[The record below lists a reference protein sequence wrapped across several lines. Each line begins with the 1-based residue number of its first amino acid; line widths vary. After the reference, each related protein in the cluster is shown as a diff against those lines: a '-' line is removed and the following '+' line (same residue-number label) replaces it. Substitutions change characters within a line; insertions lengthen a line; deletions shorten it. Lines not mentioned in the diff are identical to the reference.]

1 LENAFMGKYKYFD
14 IERDGRL
21 LIITINRPEV
31 RNCLNCPS
39 CHELSAIWDEFDA
52 DPELW
57 LAIITGGGDKA
68 FCAGHDLGD
77 DDPMPA
83 TGWAGLSSRLRPISK
98 PMIAAVNGQAYGGG
112 FELALGCDIIIAD
125 ERAAFAMSEPRVG
138 FVALGGGADRLTM
151 RLPTAVAMGMLLT
164 GRRVEA
170 AEAHRW
176 GIVTAVAPAGKSM
189 EVALQWAEQI
199 LLCSPIAVRHTK
211 QLAMAAIEGEE
222 WTAKMGRTRLEILEG
237 LHKLA
242 DLKEGVDAF
251 MQKRKPVWQ
260 GR

>member
-1 LENAFMGKYKYFD
+1 MGGYKYFEL
-14 IERDGRL
+14 ERDGRL
-21 LIITINRPEV
+21 LTITINRPEV
-31 RNCLNCPS
+31 RNCLNAPS
-39 CHELSAIWDEFDA
+39 CHELSAIWDAFDA
-52 DPELW
+52 DPDLW
-57 LAIITGGGDKA
+57 IAIITGAGDRA

-77 DDPMPA
+77 EGPMPA
-83 TGWAGLSSRLRPISK
+83 SGWAGLSARTRPVSK

-125 ERAAFAMSEPRVG
+125 ERAVFAMSEPRVG
-138 FVALGGGADRLTM
+138 FVAAGGGADRLAL
-151 RLPTAVAMGMLLT
+151 RLPTPVAMGMLLT

-176 GIVTAVAPAGKSM
+176 GVATDVAPAGKSLD
-189 EVALQWAEQI
+189 VARQWAEQI
-199 LLCSPIAVRHTK
+199 LLCSPIAVRYTK
-211 QLAMAAIEGEE
+211 QLALEAIESEQWIAAMAA
-222 WTAKMGRTRLEILEG
+222 KRLEISHE

>member
-1 LENAFMGKYKYFD
+1 MGKYKYFD
-14 IERDGRL
+14 TQRDGPL

-31 RNCLNCPS
+31 HNCLNSPS

-57 LAIITGGGDKA
+57 IAIITGSGDKA

-77 DDPMPA
+77 DDPMPE
-83 TGWAGLSSRLRPISK
+83 TGWAGLSGRLTPISK
-98 PMIAAVNGQAYGGG
+98 PMIAAVNGQTYGGG

-125 ERAAFAMSEPRVG
+125 ERAVFAMSEPRVG
-138 FVALGGGADRLTM
+138 FVAAGGGADRLAL
-151 RLPTAVAMGMLLT
+151 RLPTPVAMGILLT
-164 GRRVEA
+164 GRRIEA

-176 GIVTAVAPAGKSM
+176 GIATDIAPAGKSM
-189 EVALQWAEQI
+189 EVARPWAEQI

-211 QLAMAAIEGEE
+211 QLAMAALEGEE
-222 WTAKMGRTRLEILEG
+222 WTAAMTLKRRESSRG
-237 LHKLA
+237 LRKLA